1 MDDLRQLEE
10 WAAPLLRSLQPDERM
25 RLART
30 IGADLRRSQS
40 QRIGLQKNPDGSSYT
55 PRKKQLRT
63 RAGRIK
69 RQRMF
74 AKLRQA
80 KYLKVKTSADEV
92 SVGFVGRVARI
103 ARVHQQGE
111 VDAVR
116 PSGPRVRYERRVVLG
131 FAAADRER
139 VKDLLIDHLRGV

>member
-1 MDDLRQLEE
+1 MDELQQLEE
-10 WAAPLLRSLQPDERM
+10 WVAPLLQAMGPGERM

-40 QRIGLQKNPDGSSYT
+40 QRIHQQKDPDGSPYT

-74 AKLRQA
+74 LKLRQA
-80 KYLKVKTSADEV
+80 KYLKVKASAEEV

-131 FAAADRER
+131 FTAVERER